1 MSKTDNSI
9 NEHVS
14 RMMQKV
20 RYKINETPK
29 YTQLN
34 PDDFKNDDSVPVIPK
49 DDAKVLSDAP
59 IAEAD
64 SEVSGN
70 TETPPAQTATPI
82 VAPVDPMV
90 NNALPQEETTN
101 EIQNDIIKHNIAA
114 MHNLHDKIS
123 SLETYVNDLNKNVSI
138 LSTEVEEVREPT
150 TSEKLMSK
158 KDVSYPYYFNLNDF
172 WKRGN
177 WFDKSREEKNEH
189 GIRQLPDGSYVAD
202 FDDLPKYSSN
212 DLNNSFNDRDIT
224 VQ

>member
-1 MSKTDNSI
+1 MSKTDNSV

-20 RYKINETPK
+20 RYRINETPK

-34 PDDFKNDDSVPVIPK
+34 PDDFKNDDSIPVIPK
-49 DDAKVLSDAP
+49 NDSKVLSDAP

-64 SEVSGN
+64 NEVSGS
-70 TETPPAQTATPI
+70 TETPPVSIETPI
-82 VAPVDPMV
+82 VTPVDPMI
-90 NNALPQEETTN
+90 NNVLPQEETPN
-101 EIQNDIIKHNIAA
+101 EIQNDIIKLNIAA
-114 MHNLHDKIS
+114 MRDLQDKIS
-123 SLETYVNDLNKNVSI
+123 GLDSYVQNLNQNVSK
-138 LSTEVEEVREPT
+138 LSSEVEEVREPS

-172 WKRGN
+172 WKRDN
-177 WFDKSREEKNEH
+177 WFDKSREDKDEH
-189 GIRQLPDGSYVAD
+189 GIRQLPDGTYIAD

-212 DLNNSFNDRDIT
+212 DINNSFNDRDIT